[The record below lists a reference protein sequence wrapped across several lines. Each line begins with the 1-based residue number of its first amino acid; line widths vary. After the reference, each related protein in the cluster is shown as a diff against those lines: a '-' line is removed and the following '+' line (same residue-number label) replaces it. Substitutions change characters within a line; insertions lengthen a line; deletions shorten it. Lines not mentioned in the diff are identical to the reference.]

1 MTREEQRNIAAEEYT
16 KQWYKEG
23 LDISS
28 EDYPTD
34 ARITI
39 ADFTKGAEW
48 ADAHP
53 YWHKADEELPEKS
66 KLDPNNS
73 IRVLALDEDGEYH
86 IAIYDY
92 SINDW
97 QMVEGNEGAE
107 YFFRTVL
114 LTIDIVYWMPLPNKP
129 EE

>member
-1 MTREEQRNIAAEEYT
+1 MKREEQRDIAAEEYT
-16 KQWYKEG
+16 KRWYKEG
-23 LDISS
+23 LDIEA

-48 ADAHP
+48 ADSHP
-53 YWHKADEELPEKS
+53 YWHKAGEELPEKS
-66 KLDPNNS
+66 KLDPNIS

-107 YFFRTVL
+107 NIFRTVL
-114 LTIDIVYWMPLPNKP
+114 LIDIIYWMPLPNKP